1 MTNASVT
8 TSSST
13 NPAPPRLH
21 LAFLDGMRAVAAL
34 LVVTSHLW
42 IIYADHRVF
51 PGVKGFLTNWLTNG
65 HLWVNVFIVLSGFC
79 LMLPVVR
86 SGVLRGGWLSF
97 YKSRARRIL
106 PPLYAAV
113 GFALAKTLLRD
124 HHVPLNQILVNVF
137 LLQDI
142 IQLPN
147 ALDGPLWSVALEWK
161 IYFLFPPLIWLWQRS
176 GSGAAMTAAA
186 AVSVLVFVLYT
197 QTHVVSE
204 LVYACPWYVFLFS
217 LGMAGA
223 DFAFRSKVPAH
234 ATRVAWLFL
243 VFGLGLYAVQSHLWP
258 DAVEGST
265 AGDFHLIAGDLLN
278 GLAAVSLLF
287 LLTRMSASGGGT
299 QPVLA
304 PVLRLL
310 SWRPLAFIGTFSYSI
325 YLLHFMLIFAIHG
338 FLVSHLHTANPLL
351 LFPLDIALVVA
362 VAYLFHLAFERPFM
376 TKPGVKIKTEVQAE
390 AAAIVN
396 PAP

>member
-1 MTNASVT
+1 MT
-8 TSSST
+8 TSAS
-13 NPAPPRLH
+13 NPLAPPRLH

-34 LVVTSHLW
+34 LVLISHLW
-42 IIYADHRVF
+42 ILYAGHKVF
-51 PGVKGFLTNWLTNG
+51 PGMKGFLTAWLDNG

-86 SGVLRGGWLSF
+86 SGVLRGGWRAF

-106 PPLYAAV
+106 PPFYAAV
-113 GFALAKTLLRD
+113 GFAVAKTLLRD
-124 HHVPLNQILVNVF
+124 HHVPLNQLLVNVF

-161 IYFLFPPLIWLWQRS
+161 IYFLFPPLIWLWQRF
-176 GSGAAMTAAA
+176 GITAAMSAAA
-186 AVSVLVFVLYT
+186 AVSVLVLVLYT
-197 QTHVVSE
+197 QTHVVAE

-223 DFAFRSKVPAH
+223 DFAFRDKLPARAAH
-234 ATRVAWLFL
+234 TAWLLL
-243 VFGLGLYAVQSHLWP
+243 VFGLVLYAVQSHVWP
-258 DAVEGST
+258 DAPGGST
-265 AGDFHLIAGDLLN
+265 AVEFHLIAGDLLN

-287 LLTRMSASGGGT
+287 LLTRMSASGRT
-299 QPVLA
+299 HPVLT
-304 PVLRLL
+304 PVFRLL

-325 YLLHFMLIFAIHG
+325 YLLHFLLIFAVHG

-351 LFPLDIALVVA
+351 LFPIDIPFVVA
-362 VAYLFHLAFERPFM
+362 LAYLFHLAFERPFM
-376 TKPGVKIKTEVQAE
+376 TKPGMKIKTETQAE
-390 AAAIVN
+390 AAAILN